1 MQTKPTVEDAVALAA
16 LSHKTQVDKAGQPYI
31 FHPLRMM
38 LRFEDE
44 AAQIVA
50 VLHDVVEDAGI
61 GFDDLRGL
69 GYSEEIISALDCVTR
84 RDGETYEQ
92 FIERAAVNPLAR
104 RVKLADLDDNL
115 EVRRLPVIREKDVE
129 RLNRYK
135 AAQAKLRAVSASA
148 RSTVVI

>member
-16 LSHKTQVDKAGQPYI
+16 LSHKTQIDKAGQPYI

-61 GFDDLRGL
+61 RLDDLRGL
-69 GYSEEIISALDCVTR
+69 GYSEEIVSALDCVTR

-92 FIERAAVNPLAR
+92 FIERAAANPLAR

-135 AAQAKLRAVSASA
+135 AAQARLKAVSASA
-148 RSTVVI
+148 R